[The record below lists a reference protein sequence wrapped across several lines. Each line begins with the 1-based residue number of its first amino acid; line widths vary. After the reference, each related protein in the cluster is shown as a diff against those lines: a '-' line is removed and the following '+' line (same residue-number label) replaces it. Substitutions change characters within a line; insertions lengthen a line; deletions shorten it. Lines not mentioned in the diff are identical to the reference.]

1 MLPNARSKDN
11 QAPPNYAATIG
22 SAGDWIVS
30 KPFGSEM
37 IVLLATPAALFDTI
51 RPDSESRADYLR
63 AVEKRLGEI
72 ADKFGREKIA
82 VDLVQIDTHPRKH

>member
-1 MLPNARSKDN
+1 
-11 QAPPNYAATIG
+11 
-22 SAGDWIVS
+22 
-30 KPFGSEM
+30 M